1 MLIRAEINIKNCCIS
16 MNEQFVYSG
25 EVNLTENGPDAQHP
39 IIRTL
44 YDHIDVYIS
53 HFFKYKF
60 LLKQTY

>member
-1 MLIRAEINIKNCCIS
+1 